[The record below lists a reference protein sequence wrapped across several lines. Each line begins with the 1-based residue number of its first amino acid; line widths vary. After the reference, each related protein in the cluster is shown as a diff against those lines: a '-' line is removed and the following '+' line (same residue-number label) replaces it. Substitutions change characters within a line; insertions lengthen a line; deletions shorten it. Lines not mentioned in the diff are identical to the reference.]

1 MKKTLC
7 IIIAVLMAF
16 SSVGCFVIGKPNDS
30 DPTASPA
37 ETVTE
42 APTSAP
48 TDAPTEAPTEA
59 PTAVP
64 TENPEAANEAF
75 RALDLDVF
83 RELVTS
89 GMTEYNQYIVSD
101 PAMFGID
108 PNDVEP
114 GWGTVSYDEHVKSM
128 NYYRDVLS
136 RLEEIDFEKLNEMN
150 KRGYTAMKRAFET
163 ELLFEDYYYYDEP
176 LEPKNGLHTMLPL
189 SMICFSVR
197 NAEDVESYLYLIED
211 MARFLGEVGAFEEE
225 KAERGLFMTETA
237 LDEVTDSCWFFAEE
251 GEDCFLISYFDEE
264 IIPKAKEFGYT
275 DAQCEEL
282 SARNRE
288 AVLNSVLPAFDEL
301 GDTLA
306 AHRDDCSEFV
316 GAVDRGPE
324 AYEYYKLKFRYEGAT
339 MDDMDTVVDYL
350 ESMGETVYYDLM
362 IAVYAISFSPN
373 SEELFDKLE
382 EPITFG
388 SVDENLEWLGSFIE
402 KYYPELP
409 DYDLRYIDV
418 PNAIADDFSPAAYLT
433 PGFDDFYDNLMLLN
447 PTSEDAEDLLT
458 IAHETIPGH
467 LFQFL
472 YTRSTEGMCLTQQIL
487 EPTGYAEAWTKFTE
501 YFVANN
507 CDDLN
512 TAICSLVD
520 ANMTYSNVFL
530 PAIISAMVNYEGAD
544 LDEVEEYLDELG
556 MAEYADVFYEYAITM
571 PFYAVPY
578 AVGYAYMRDIYETA
592 NPMGQIGHKQF
603 FEKYLSFGPNYMDIM
618 LDYIEK

>member
-7 IIIAVLMAF
+7 ILIALLMVF
-16 SSVGCFVIGKPNDS
+16 LSVGCSVIGKLNEVDSTAAPTETVTDAPTS
-30 DPTASPA
+30 DPTA
-37 ETVTE
+37 
-42 APTSAP
+42 
-48 TDAPTEAPTEA
+48 APTEAPTEA

-89 GMTEYNQYIVSD
+89 GMTEYNQYVVSD
-101 PAMFGID
+101 PARFGID
-108 PNDVEP
+108 PADVEP
-114 GWGTVSYDEHVKSM
+114 GWGTVSYDEHVRSM
-128 NYYRDVLS
+128 NYYREVLS
-136 RLEEIDFEKLNEMN
+136 RLEEIDFEKLNDMN

-163 ELLFEDYYYYDEP
+163 ELLFEDYYFDEP

-189 SMICFSVR
+189 SMICFNVR
-197 NAEDVESYLYLIED
+197 NAEDVENYLYLVED

-225 KAERGLFMTETA
+225 KAERGLFMTATA
-237 LDEVTDSCWFFAEE
+237 LDGVTDSCWFFAEE

-264 IIPKAKEFGYT
+264 IIPKAKEFGYS

-282 SARNRE
+282 MVRNRE

-316 GAVDRGPE
+316 GAVERGPE
-324 AYEYYKLKFRYEGAT
+324 AYEYYKLKFRYDGAT
-339 MDDMDTVVDYL
+339 MDDIDTVADYL
-350 ESMGETVYYDLM
+350 ASLGETVYYDLM

-373 SEELFDKLE
+373 SEELFEKLE
-382 EPITFG
+382 DPITFG
-388 SVDENLEWLGSFIE
+388 SVDDNLEWLGSFIE

-409 DYDLRYIDV
+409 EYDLRYIDV
-418 PNAIADDFSPAAYLT
+418 PNAIANDFSPAAYLT
-433 PGFDDFYDNLMLLN
+433 PAFDDYYNNLMLLN
-447 PTSEDAEDLLT
+447 PTSEDAKDLLT

-467 LFQFL
+467 LFQFI

-487 EPTGYAEAWTKFTE
+487 EPTGYAEGWTKFTE

-512 TAICSLVD
+512 STITSLID

-530 PAIISAMVNYEGAD
+530 PAYISLMVNYGGSD
-544 LDEVEEYLDELG
+544 IDEIEDYLEEMG
-556 MAEYADVFYEYAITM
+556 MAEYADIFYEYAITM

-578 AVGYAYMRDIYETA
+578 AVGYAYMREIYETA
-592 NPMGQIGHKQF
+592 DPMGQIGHKQF
-603 FEKYLSFGPNYMDIM
+603 FEKYLSFGPNYMDLM
-618 LDYIEK
+618 LEYFER